1 MATVAGL
8 FPDRGSAEN
17 AVRAL
22 QDAGFNAEG
31 IGIVM
36 RGQHETSEAADE
48 AVVNTT
54 TGAVTG
60 GVVGGALGAI
70 LAATGTL
77 VIPGIGPFI
86 SGGILATALVGGVAG
101 WLVGGLVA
109 LGIPRE
115 EAEYYQGQVER
126 GRVLVTV
133 DATGREEEARTTLL
147 RNGAENLRE
156 ASASATE
163 AGNVAPES
171 LPTDTS
177 YEASATNPRG
187 YPTEPVSNKPD
198 NAGQPYAA
206 PGESEASHERVILP
220 PEFVAHPRA
229 AQDYGDSNPP
239 PTSNQPQG
247 AEREMAGSSV
257 PSADDAVPT
266 AGQATPREDASVIN
280 PNGTQ
285 DASRG
290 EAGITSDED
299 IIRQEQQRM
308 E

>member
-1 MATVAGL
+1 MATEAGL

-17 AVRAL
+17 AIRAL
-22 QDAGFNAEG
+22 QDGGFNAER

-36 RGQHETSEAADE
+36 RDQRERSVAADE
-48 AVVNTT
+48 AVVSTA

-60 GVVGGALGAI
+60 GVVGGTLGAI
-70 LAATGTL
+70 LAATGAL

-115 EAEYYQGQVER
+115 EAEYYQGQVEQ

-133 DATGREEEARTTLL
+133 DAMGREEEARTILL
-147 RNGAENLRE
+147 RNGAANLRE
-156 ASASATE
+156 TSAAA
-163 AGNVAPES
+163 AGNLAPES
-171 LPTDTS
+171 LPPDIS
-177 YEASATNPRG
+177 YETSATNPRG
-187 YPTEPVSNKPD
+187 YPTEPVSNEPD
-198 NAGQPYAA
+198 NAGQPSVA
-206 PGESEASHERVILP
+206 PGESDASRERVILP
-220 PEFVAHPRA
+220 PEFVANPRA
-229 AQDYGDSNPP
+229 AQNYGDPNTPREP
-239 PTSNQPQG
+239 LQG
-247 AEREMAGSSV
+247 ANSGVAGANT
-257 PSADDAVPT
+257 PSPDDAVPT
-266 AGQATPREDASVIN
+266 PGQATPREDESAIN

-285 DASRG
+285 DASPG
-290 EAGITSDED
+290 EAGITRDED